1 MHQKQIRRRR
11 LTFFVL
17 VSLSIVLLTVY
28 FGEKTS
34 GTLHAIQRGAMEVFA
49 PLQEGASRALKPGSD
64 LTDWVDESLEAK
76 DENRKLRGELL
87 DLRLKLA
94 RAEGAVDENKEL
106 RALATFD
113 RSRNFPVGV
122 RAIGARVIVRSP
134 TNWFG
139 RIHVDKG
146 SSSGV
151 KVDQPVIAGDGLVG
165 RVTSVSAHA
174 AQVTL
179 INDPESGVTAQVQPS
194 GALGVVRSGGG
205 DELVLDFIRDA
216 RRIRRGNTVVT
227 SGTVTSDSEI
237 NSIFPRGIPIGR
249 VTKVDV
255 EEREIYQ
262 RVHIESYVDVRDVNM
277 VQVLI
282 ERQG

>member
-11 LTFFVL
+11 LTFFAL

-34 GTLHAIQRGAMEVFA
+34 GVLHAIQRGAMEVFA

-64 LTDWVDESLEAK
+64 LINWVDESIQAK
-76 DENRKLRGELL
+76 GENEKLRGELL

-94 RAEGAVDENKEL
+94 RAEGAVDENREL
-106 RALATFD
+106 RSLAEFD
-113 RSRNFPVGV
+113 RSRNFPAGA
-122 RAIGARVIVRSP
+122 RAVGARVIVRSP

-139 RIHVDKG
+139 RIHIDKG

-205 DELVLDFIRDA
+205 EDLVLDFIRDS

-227 SGTVTSDSEI
+227 SGTVTSDAEI
-237 NSIFPRGIPIGR
+237 GSIFPRGIPIGR

-262 RVHIESYVDVRDVNM
+262 RVHIESYVGVRDVNM

-282 ERQG
+282 EGRD